1 MAEDDPRDPELEAQL
16 HEVQR
21 MVSRERLS
29 LDEPGPD
36 RTCFLS
42 HVGAQAKLVPGPW
55 IGHRDLVYAMALA
68 NLSPSQRTSL
78 ARAVLV
84 EHGRE
89 FGVGRL
95 TLEAVSSGLPLG
107 GSSLRLAHRQGGGLR
122 CLYTWALGVA
132 PSPAPCDWLLLR
144 AQPEWALDE
153 PPPPLRVK
161 GLRTL
166 TMLGGTVLVLV
177 DTAVAALQIART
189 LGDDVPVQ
197 AHPRLA
203 PYLERVDPEARVLFW
218 PHDAVDGPGLLRH
231 TIVAAVQVSTPEPVR
246 QQVEAWRQRQ
256 GNVFGVTGDEHE
268 GSPMKAGEMLRVT
281 EVGCPG
287 RVDRAHLAA
296 FWEACGRPRVLLRG
310 DSAWTAAGA
319 SWLRGALG
327 ATVEVQGRAT
337 QLSLI

>member
-1 MAEDDPRDPELEAQL
+1 MTDAEDIEAQL
-16 HEVQR
+16 HEVQH
-21 MVSRERLS
+21 MISRERLS
-29 LDEPGPD
+29 LDEPAPD

-68 NLSPSQRTSL
+68 NLSPAQRTSL

-95 TLEAVSSGLPLG
+95 ALEALASGLPLG
-107 GSSLRLAHRQGGGLR
+107 GSSVRLGHRQGGLR

-132 PSPAPCDWLLLR
+132 PMPTRCDWLLLR
-144 AQPEWALDE
+144 AQAEWALPT
-153 PPPPLRVK
+153 PPRPLLTT

-166 TMLGGTVLVLV
+166 TELGGRVLVLV
-177 DTAVAALQIART
+177 DTAVAALQVARAC
-189 LGDDVPVQ
+189 GDQLPVQ

-203 PYLERVDPEARVLFW
+203 PYLDGVDPEAPVLLW
-218 PHDAVDGPGLLRH
+218 PHDAIDGPGLARH
-231 TIVAAVQVSTPEPVR
+231 AVAAVVLVSAPEPVR
-246 QQVEAWRQRQ
+246 QRVEAWRRRQ
-256 GNVFGVTGDEHE
+256 GA
-268 GSPMKAGEMLRVT
+268 AGERLPVA

-287 RVDRAHLAA
+287 RVDRERLLAL
-296 FWEACGRPRVLLRG
+296 WEACGRPCVLLRG
-310 DSAWTAAGA
+310 DSAWTTAGA
-319 SWLRGALG
+319 GWLRDLG

>member
-1 MAEDDPRDPELEAQL
+1 MTDDADALEAEL
-16 HEVQR
+16 HEVQH

-29 LDEPGPD
+29 LDEPAAD

-68 NLSPSQRTSL
+68 NLSPAQRTSL

-95 TLEAVSSGLPLG
+95 TLEALASGLPLG
-107 GSSLRLAHRQGGGLR
+107 GSSLRLAHRQGAGLR
-122 CLYTWALGVA
+122 CLYTWGLGPA
-132 PSPAPCDWLLLR
+132 PAPTPCDWLLLR
-144 AQPEWALDE
+144 AQPEWALDDA
-153 PPPPLRVK
+153 PRPFAGK

-166 TMLGGTVLVLV
+166 TELGGQVLVLV
-177 DTAVAALQIART
+177 DTAVAALQIARAC
-189 LGDDVPVQ
+189 GDEVPLQ

-203 PYLERVDPEARVLFW
+203 PYLEAVQPEAPVLLW
-218 PHDAVDGPGLLRH
+218 PHDALDGPGLLRH
-231 TIVAAVQVSTPEPVR
+231 AVTAVVLVAGPEPVR
-246 QQVEAWRQRQ
+246 QHVEAWRLRQ
-256 GNVFGVTGDEHE
+256 GPE
-268 GSPMKAGEMLRVT
+268 GERLPVV

-287 RVDRAHLAA
+287 RIDRERLAA

-310 DSAWTAAGA
+310 DSALTTSGAA
-319 SWLRGALG
+319 WLRTRGAE
-327 ATVEVQGRAT
+327 VEVQGRAT

>member
-1 MAEDDPRDPELEAQL
+1 MTHDADDLEAEL
-16 HEVQR
+16 HEVQH

-29 LDEPGPD
+29 LDEPAPD

-68 NLSPSQRTSL
+68 NLSPAQRTSL

-95 TLEAVSSGLPLG
+95 TLEALASDLPLG
-107 GSSLRLAHRQGGGLR
+107 GSSLRLCHRQSGGLR
-122 CLYTWALGVA
+122 CLYTWALGPA
-132 PSPAPCDWLLLR
+132 PAATPCDWVLVR
-144 AQPEWALDE
+144 AQPEWAL
-153 PPPPLRVK
+153 PAAPRPFAAK

-166 TMLGGTVLVLV
+166 TELGGQVLVLV
-177 DTAVAALQIART
+177 DTAVAALQVARACA
-189 LGDDVPVQ
+189 GEVPLQ
-197 AHPRLA
+197 AHPRFA
-203 PYLERVDPEARVLFW
+203 PYLEAIEPEAPVLLW
-218 PHDAVDGPGLLRH
+218 PHDALDGPGLLRH
-231 TIVAAVQVSTPEPVR
+231 SVTAVVLVAAPEPVR
-246 QQVEAWRQRQ
+246 QHVDAWRLRQ
-256 GNVFGVTGDEHE
+256 GT
-268 GSPMKAGEMLRVT
+268 AGERLPVV

-287 RVDRAHLAA
+287 RVDRERMTA

-310 DSAWTAAGA
+310 DSAWTATGA
-319 SWLRGALG
+319 TWLRTLG
-327 ATVEVQGRAT
+327 AEVEVQGRAT

>member
-1 MAEDDPRDPELEAQL
+1 MTDDLEAEL
-16 HEVQR
+16 HEVQH

-29 LDEPGPD
+29 LDEPAPD

-42 HVGAQAKLVPGPW
+42 HVGAQPKLVPGPW

-68 NLSPSQRTSL
+68 NLSPVQRTSL

-95 TLEAVSSGLPLG
+95 TLEALASGLPLG
-107 GSSLRLAHRQGGGLR
+107 GSSLRLGHRQGGLR
-122 CLYTWALGVA
+122 CLYTWALG
-132 PSPAPCDWLLLR
+132 PAPTATRCDWLLLR
-144 AQPEWALDE
+144 AQPEWAVDE
-153 PPPPLRVK
+153 PPRAFAAK

-166 TMLGGTVLVLV
+166 TELGGQVLVLV
-177 DTAVAALQIART
+177 DTAVAGLQIARAC
-189 LGDDVPVQ
+189 GGEVPLQ

-203 PYLERVDPEARVLFW
+203 PYLERVEADAPVLLW
-218 PHDAVDGPGLLRH
+218 PHDAIDGPGLGRH
-231 TIVAAVQVSTPEPVR
+231 AVAAVVLVAAPEPVR
-246 QQVEAWRQRQ
+246 QQLDAWRRRQ
-256 GNVFGVTGDEHE
+256 APGGARLPVV
-268 GSPMKAGEMLRVT
+268 
-281 EVGCPG
+281 EVGCP
-287 RVDRAHLAA
+287 DRIDRERLAA

-310 DSAWTAAGA
+310 DSAWTTIGAA
-319 SWLRGALG
+319 WLRSLG

>member
-1 MAEDDPRDPELEAQL
+1 MTDHPKDLADDLEAEL
-16 HEVQR
+16 HEVQH

-29 LDEPGPD
+29 LDEPAAD

-68 NLSPSQRTSL
+68 NLSPAQRTSL

-95 TLEAVSSGLPLG
+95 TLEALASGLPLG
-107 GSSLRLAHRQGGGLR
+107 GSSLRLSRRQGGLR
-122 CLYTWALGVA
+122 CLYTWALG
-132 PSPAPCDWLLLR
+132 PTPAPTRCDWLLLR
-144 AQPEWALDE
+144 AQPEWALDAS
-153 PPPPLRVK
+153 PRPFAAK

-166 TMLGGTVLVLV
+166 AELAVADGGGQVLVLV
-177 DTAVAALQIART
+177 DTAVAALQVARACA
-189 LGDDVPVQ
+189 DEVPLQ
-197 AHPRLA
+197 AHPRLS
-203 PYLERVDPEARVLFW
+203 PYLEAVEPEAPVLLW
-218 PHDAVDGPGLLRH
+218 PHDALDGQGLARH
-231 TIVAAVQVSTPEPVR
+231 TVTAVVLVAAPESVR
-246 QQVEAWRQRQ
+246 QQVEAWRLRQ
-256 GNVFGVTGDEHE
+256 G
-268 GSPMKAGEMLRVT
+268 PAGERLPVV

-287 RVDRAHLAA
+287 RIDREPLAS

-310 DSAWTAAGA
+310 DSAWTASGA
-319 SWLRGALG
+319 AWLQTRGAK
-327 ATVEVQGRAT
+327 VEVQGRAT

>member
-1 MAEDDPRDPELEAQL
+1 MAEGDSKDSELEAEL
-16 HEVQR
+16 HEVQH

-42 HVGAQAKLVPGPW
+42 HVGAQPKLVPGPW

-68 NLSPSQRTSL
+68 NLSQSQRTSL

-122 CLYTWALGVA
+122 CLHTWALGVA
-132 PSPAPCDWLLLR
+132 PSPTPCDWLLLR

-153 PPPPLRVK
+153 PAPALRIK

-177 DTAVAALQIART
+177 DTAVAALQIARI
-189 LGDDVPVQ
+189 LGEDVPVQ
-197 AHPRLA
+197 AHPRFA
-203 PYLERVDPEARVLFW
+203 PYLERVDPEARVLLW
-218 PHDAVDGPGLLRH
+218 PHDAIEGPGLQRH
-231 TIVAAVQVSTPEPVR
+231 TVVAAVLVSAPEPVR
-246 QQVEAWRQRQ
+246 QQLEAWRQRQ
-256 GNVFGVTGDEHE
+256 EKSAE
-268 GSPMKAGEMLRVT
+268 PLRVS
-281 EVGCPG
+281 EAGCPG
-287 RVDRAHLAA
+287 RVDRTHLAA

-310 DSAWTAAGA
+310 DSAWSAEGAA
-319 SWLRGALG
+319 WLRGALG

>member
-1 MAEDDPRDPELEAQL
+1 MTDDAEL
-16 HEVQR
+16 HEVQH
-21 MVSRERLS
+21 MISRERLS

-95 TLEAVSSGLPLG
+95 TLEAVASGLPLG
-107 GSSLRLAHRQGGGLR
+107 GSSLRLAHRQGGLR

-132 PSPAPCDWLLLR
+132 PGSTPCDWLLLR
-144 AQPEWALDE
+144 AQAEWAPDE
-153 PPPPLRVK
+153 PPRPLQIK

-166 TMLGGTVLVLV
+166 AALGGVVLVLV
-177 DTAVAALQIART
+177 ETAVAALQIART
-189 LGDDVPVQ
+189 CGESVPLQ
-197 AHPRLA
+197 AHPRFA
-203 PYLERVDPEARVLFW
+203 PYLERVDPEARVLLW
-218 PHDAVDGPGLLRH
+218 PHDAIDGAGLQRH
-231 TIVAAVQVSTPEPVR
+231 PIAAVVLVGAPEPVR

-256 GNVFGVTGDEHE
+256 G
-268 GSPMKAGEMLRVT
+268 KAGERLHVAH
-281 EVGCPG
+281 VGCPG
-287 RVDRAHLAA
+287 RVDRTRLAA

-310 DSAWTAAGA
+310 DSAWTASGA
-319 SWLRGALG
+319 AWLRGTLG

>member
-1 MAEDDPRDPELEAQL
+1 MTDDLEAEL
-16 HEVQR
+16 HEVQH
-21 MVSRERLS
+21 MVARERLS
-29 LDEPGPD
+29 LDEPAPD

-68 NLSPSQRTSL
+68 NLSPAQRTSL

-95 TLEAVSSGLPLG
+95 TLEALASGLPLG
-107 GSSLRLAHRQGGGLR
+107 GSSLRLCHRQGGRGRQGGLR
-122 CLYTWALGVA
+122 CLYTWALGDA
-132 PSPAPCDWLLLR
+132 PAPTRCDWLLLR

-153 PPPPLRVK
+153 PPRPFAAK

-166 TMLGGTVLVLV
+166 VDLGGQVLVLV
-177 DTAVAALQIART
+177 DTAVAALQVARAC
-189 LGDDVPVQ
+189 GDEVSLQ
-197 AHPRLA
+197 AHPRLS
-203 PYLERVDPEARVLFW
+203 PYLEGVEPEAPVLLW
-218 PHDAVDGPGLLRH
+218 PHDALDGPGLARH
-231 TIVAAVQVSTPEPVR
+231 SVTAVVSVAAPEPVR
-246 QQVEAWRQRQ
+246 QQVEAWRLRQ
-256 GNVFGVTGDEHE
+256 G
-268 GSPMKAGEMLRVT
+268 PAGERLPVV

-287 RVDRAHLAA
+287 RIDRERLSG

-310 DSAWTAAGA
+310 DSAWTTAGA
-319 SWLRGALG
+319 AWLRTQGAE
-327 ATVEVQGRAT
+327 VEVQGRAT

>member
-1 MAEDDPRDPELEAQL
+1 MTDHPKDQEAEL
-16 HEVQR
+16 HEVQH

-29 LDEPGPD
+29 LDEPAPD

-68 NLSPSQRTSL
+68 NLSPAQRTSL

-95 TLEAVSSGLPLG
+95 TLEALASGLPLG
-107 GSSLRLAHRQGGGLR
+107 GSSLRLGRRQGGLR
-122 CLYTWALGVA
+122 CLYTWALG
-132 PSPAPCDWLLLR
+132 PAPAPTRCDWLLLR

-153 PPPPLRVK
+153 PPRPFAAK

-166 TMLGGTVLVLV
+166 VELGGQVLVLV
-177 DTAVAALQIART
+177 DTAVAALQIAKACA
-189 LGDDVPVQ
+189 DEVPLQ
-197 AHPRLA
+197 AHPRLS
-203 PYLERVDPEARVLFW
+203 PYLEKVEPEAPVLLW
-218 PHDAVDGPGLLRH
+218 PHDALDGPGLARH
-231 TIVAAVQVSTPEPVR
+231 AVTAVVLVAAPESVR
-246 QQVEAWRQRQ
+246 QQLEAWRLRQ
-256 GNVFGVTGDEHE
+256 G
-268 GSPMKAGEMLRVT
+268 PAGERLPVV
-281 EVGCPG
+281 EVSCPG
-287 RVDRAHLAA
+287 RIDRESLAG

-310 DSAWTAAGA
+310 DSAWTASGA
-319 SWLRGALG
+319 TWLQSRGAK
-327 ATVEVQGRAT
+327 VEVQGRAT

>member
-1 MAEDDPRDPELEAQL
+1 MSQDLEAEL
-16 HEVQR
+16 HEVQH

-29 LDEPGPD
+29 LDEPAPD

-68 NLSPSQRTSL
+68 NLSQAQRTSL

-95 TLEAVSSGLPLG
+95 TLEALASDLPLG
-107 GSSLRLAHRQGGGLR
+107 GSSLRLGHRQGGLR
-122 CLYTWALGVA
+122 CLYTWALGGA
-132 PSPAPCDWLLLR
+132 PAPTRCDWLLLR

-153 PPPPLRVK
+153 PPRPFGAK

-166 TMLGGTVLVLV
+166 TDLGGQVLVLV
-177 DTAVAALQIART
+177 DTAVAALQIARACGGEQP
-189 LGDDVPVQ
+189 LQ
-197 AHPRLA
+197 AHPRLS
-203 PYLERVDPEARVLFW
+203 PYLEGIDPEASVLLW
-218 PHDAVDGPGLLRH
+218 PHDALDGQGLARH
-231 TIVAAVQVSTPEPVR
+231 SVTAVVSVAAPEPVR
-246 QQVEAWRQRQ
+246 QQVEAWRRRQ
-256 GNVFGVTGDEHE
+256 G
-268 GSPMKAGEMLRVT
+268 PAGERLPVV

-287 RVDRAHLAA
+287 RIDRERLAG
-296 FWEACGRPRVLLRG
+296 FWDACGRPRVLLRG

-319 SWLRGALG
+319 AWLRTQGAE
-327 ATVEVQGRAT
+327 VEVQGRAT

>member
-1 MAEDDPRDPELEAQL
+1 MTDDDPNDPALEAEL
-16 HEVQR
+16 HEVR
-21 MVSRERLS
+21 HMISRERLS

-68 NLSPSQRTSL
+68 NLSPAQRTSL
-78 ARAVLV
+78 ARTVLV

-95 TLEAVSSGLPLG
+95 TLEAVASGLPLG
-107 GSSLRLAHRQGGGLR
+107 GSSLRLAHRQGGLR

-132 PSPAPCDWLLLR
+132 PAPVRCDWLLLR
-144 AQPEWALDE
+144 AQAEWALDG
-153 PPPPLRVK
+153 PPRTLQTK

-166 TMLGGTVLVLV
+166 TALGGVVLVLV
-177 DTAVAALQIART
+177 DTAVAAVQIARA
-189 LGDDVPVQ
+189 LGEAVPVQ
-197 AHPRLA
+197 AHPRFA
-203 PYLERVDPEARVLFW
+203 PYLEQLDPEARVLLW
-218 PHDAVDGPGLLRH
+218 PHDAIDGAGLQRH
-231 TIVAAVQVSTPEPVR
+231 TIAATVMVGAPEPVR

-256 GNVFGVTGDEHE
+256 A
-268 GSPMKAGEMLRVT
+268 KAGKRMKLA

-287 RVDRAHLAA
+287 RVDRARLAA
-296 FWEACGRPRVLLRG
+296 FWEACGKPRVLLRG

-319 SWLRGALG
+319 AWMRGSLG